1 MYAYIYIFYILKQ
14 DLCIQINSF
23 IGEYIKQ
30 GSDDKFYRNHER
42 FLYIFRSH
50 PEGWEQGYI
59 SVINRPGGGSEIN
72 LLEAILDGG
81 AVITERLCS
90 SFSEVPVHYRAI
102 SPTSL
107 TLSHLL
113 LLWTSVFSLVWCP
126 PCKKEKKP
134 WSDCRLWSLSCHLFI

>member
-50 PEGWEQGYI
+50 PEGWEQRLLTRLGI
-59 SVINRPGGGSEIN
+59 QELNKIRELVRVFFVAAEVRGSY
-72 LLEAILDGG
+72 L
-81 AVITERLCS
+81 
-90 SFSEVPVHYRAI
+90 
-102 SPTSL
+102 
-107 TLSHLL
+107 
-113 LLWTSVFSLVWCP
+113 
-126 PCKKEKKP
+126 
-134 WSDCRLWSLSCHLFI
+134 CRLVTQD

>member
-42 FLYIFRSH
+42 FLYKFRSH
-50 PEGWEQGYI
+50 PEDWEQGYI

-90 SFSEVPVHYRAI
+90 SFSEVPVHYQAI

-113 LLWTSVFSLVWCP
+113 LL
-126 PCKKEKKP
+126 
-134 WSDCRLWSLSCHLFI
+134 